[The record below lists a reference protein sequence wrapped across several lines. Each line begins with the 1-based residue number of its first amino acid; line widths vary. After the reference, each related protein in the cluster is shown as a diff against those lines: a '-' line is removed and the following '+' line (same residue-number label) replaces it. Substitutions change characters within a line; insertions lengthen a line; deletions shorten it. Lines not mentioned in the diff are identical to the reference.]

1 MLGHII
7 AKLLKT
13 NVKEKEILKASRGKR
28 GSKISMMADFSLEII
43 MKVLKEKKRL
53 LYNSTFRK
61 MSFKNKCKIDTLN
74 KQELREFIISRPAKT
89 HVKVFHA
96 KGK

>member
-13 NVKEKEILKASRGKR
+13 NAKEKEILKASWDKR

-43 MKVLKEKKRL
+43 MNVLKEKKRL
-53 LYNSTFRK
+53 AYNSTFRK
-61 MSFKNKCKIDTLN
+61 MSFKNKLKLTL
-74 KQELREFIISRPAKT
+74 
-89 HVKVFHA
+89 
-96 KGK
+96 